1 MTTLTIKNAKDFA
14 NDFINAQTARDT
26 ITSLLTTSYNAH
38 LEGDSKATKFIIAF
52 WGEVAKDKK
61 ALATLRSLFNR
72 ITKKANKEK
81 GISEKACT
89 VKDGKIQEVTPR
101 VKTGKGGSGD
111 GEGETA
117 ENGSS
122 VETIKV
128 DNRAKYKLAM
138 RQLES
143 MLDAEKDEKKA
154 EALDVALNL
163 LASQCA

>member
-1 MTTLTIKNAKDFA
+1 MNTLTIKNAKDLA
-14 NDFINAQTARDT
+14 NQFVTAQGVRDSVTA
-26 ITSLLTTSYNAH
+26 ILNSAYLAH
-38 LEGDSKATKFIIAF
+38 VAGEAKATKYIIAF

-61 ALATLRSLFNR
+61 ALATLRALFNR
-72 ITKKANKEK
+72 VTKKINKEK
-81 GISEKACT
+81 GISELACT

-101 VKTGKGGSGD
+101 VKTGKGGES
-111 GEGETA
+111 EGETA

-122 VETIKV
+122 VEAIKV
-128 DNRAKYKLAM
+128 DNTAKYKLAM

-143 MLDAEKDEKKA
+143 MLKAEKDEKKA

>member
-1 MTTLTIKNAKDFA
+1 MNTLTIKNAKDFA

-26 ITSLLTTSYNAH
+26 ITGLLTTAYDAH
-38 LEGDSKATKFIIAF
+38 LDGEVKATKFIIAF

-72 ITKKANKEK
+72 ISKKANKAK
-81 GISEKACT
+81 GISELACT
-89 VKDGKIQEVTPR
+89 VKDGKIQEVAPR
-101 VKTGKGGSGD
+101 VKTGKG
-111 GEGETA
+111 EQGETA

-122 VETIKV
+122 VEAIKV

-138 RQLES
+138 RHLES
-143 MLDAEKDEKKA
+143 MLKAEKDEKRA

-163 LASQCA
+163 LASQVA

>member
-1 MTTLTIKNAKDFA
+1 MNTLTIKNAKDFA

-26 ITSLLTTSYNAH
+26 ITGLLTTAYDAH
-38 LEGDSKATKFIIAF
+38 LDGEVKATKFIIAF

-72 ITKKANKEK
+72 ISKKANKAK
-81 GISEKACT
+81 GISELACT
-89 VKDGKIQEVTPR
+89 VKDGKIQEVAPR
-101 VKTGKGGSGD
+101 VKTGNGGSGD
-111 GEGETA
+111 GETA
-117 ENGSS
+117 ENGTS
-122 VETIKV
+122 VEAIKV

-143 MLDAEKDEKKA
+143 MLSAEKDEKRA